1 MRSTVRN
8 VYLYQIE
15 VNRRGSLLKD
25 ESIHIKSVK
34 VKVLTD
40 EFEVKPFL
48 DFDRYVDTIV
58 GMVKG
63 SEPNFSIG
71 IYGE

>member
-15 VNRRGSLLKD
+15 VNRRVSLLKD
-25 ESIHIKSVK
+25 ESIHIQSVK